1 MAKKKFVVRPGATF
15 GPGRIYQAGDI
26 VEMEEVAYPGFA
38 DKLAPL
44 EEAAAPEAA
53 STGDAAV
60 EQEEESTAS
69 PTLTELLSAPV
80 AKALTEAGLDTVDLV
95 KAASDEK
102 LLAVEGIGAKTLSY
116 IREQVA

>member
-38 DKLAPL
+38 DKLAPFE
-44 EEAAAPEAA
+44 EEAEPEAA
-53 STGDAAV
+53 STGEAAG
-60 EQEEESTAS
+60 EQEESTA
-69 PTLTELLSAPV
+69 PPVLTELLSAPV
-80 AKALTEAGLDTVDLV
+80 AKALIEAGLDTVDLV
-95 KAASDEK
+95 RAASDEE